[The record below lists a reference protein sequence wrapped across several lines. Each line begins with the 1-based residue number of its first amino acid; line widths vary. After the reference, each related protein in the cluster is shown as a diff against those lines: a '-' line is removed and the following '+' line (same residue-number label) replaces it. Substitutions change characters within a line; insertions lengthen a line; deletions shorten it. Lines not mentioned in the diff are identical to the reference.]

1 MVSFL
6 KRIGLA
12 KYTDKFLDEDVDGST
27 LLAAG
32 RETFEELGVKSVL
45 DWIRVVVLYRREL
58 QRGDSEEPARVLQEL
73 LKREKNLAQYATK
86 MEQTGVDAD
95 MILYASR
102 SGCREQLLA
111 EVGVKKALHR
121 TKIVAAVKSQ
131 YTPSSLASLFSSSVN
146 M

>member
-6 KRIGLA
+6 RRIGLA

-73 LKREKNLAQYATK
+73 LKREKNLTQYATK

-95 MILYASR
+95 MILYTSR
-102 SGCREQLLA
+102 SGCHEQLLA
-111 EVGVKKALHR
+111 EVGVKKLSTR
-121 TKIVAAVKSQ
+121 Q
-131 YTPSSLASLFSSSVN
+131 R
-146 M
+146 

>member
-1 MVSFL
+1 M
-6 KRIGLA
+6 
-12 KYTDKFLDEDVDGST
+12 
-27 LLAAG
+27 
-32 RETFEELGVKSVL
+32 
-45 DWIRVVVLYRREL
+45 
-58 QRGDSEEPARVLQEL
+58 LQEL

-86 MEQTGVDAD
+86 KEQTGVDAD

-102 SGCREQLLA
+102 SGCHEQLLA
-111 EVGVKKALHR
+111 EVGVKKAVHR